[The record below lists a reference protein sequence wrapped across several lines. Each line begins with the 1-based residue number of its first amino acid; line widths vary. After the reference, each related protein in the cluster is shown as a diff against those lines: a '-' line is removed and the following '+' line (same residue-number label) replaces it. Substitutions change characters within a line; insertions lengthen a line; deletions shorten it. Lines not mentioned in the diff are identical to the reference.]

1 MKLDSKTIQTV
12 LDRFGIHD
20 DASADYVI
28 AHWRQAGDVY
38 AHGGSM
44 PDLEDV
50 VRLETILGVRI
61 GHDAYRRAAAAT
73 PDLGRWLDDG
83 TRILRAAAGRI
94 PDDYGV
100 PFNWIRV
107 RLDEW
112 ARTAPADDTARYTCA
127 WEPGRPIRT
136 ERDIMRH
143 WTEAELAQVVEDA
156 YWDHPGGAAESR
168 EFYSR
173 PEHITGD
180 YEEWRDDL
188 LSEGELER
196 ADTQEAAP
204 PDAVP
209 AIGEDRPPTCRNL

>member
-61 GHDAYRRAAAAT
+61 GHDAY
-73 PDLGRWLDDG
+73 LGRWLDDG

-209 AIGEDRPPTCRNL
+209 AIGEDRPPTRRNL